1 MSLGLSTEQPTRG
14 MFRNLFHLRS
24 RNLPGPPF
32 VSLGLSTETGRVV
45 ELWPN
50 SEVYVR
56 NTSYVLSLSFYLR
69 NFFRVIELWPNPE
82 VDVHNASYVLSSSF

>member
-1 MSLGLSTEQPTRG
+1 MPS
-14 MFRNLFHLRS
+14 FC
-24 RNLPGPPF
+24 
-32 VSLGLSTETGRVV
+32 VV
-45 ELWPN
+45 ELWPT

-82 VDVHNASYVLSSSF
+82 VDVHNASYVLSSSFYLRNFFRHQ